1 MPSPWKSPYCI
12 SPMNLVSSSPE
23 ALTSRAPV
31 LQRIV
36 ALIHSGVPTAVTTPR
51 AQRKLN
57 TPAIQK
63 MIFFWWF
70 GMTRNGFGE
79 DAVQIQDLCEHQEG
93 TAPSTFMR
101 GAEGTSWK
109 SNVLPH
115 CGGSTRWNASPRT
128 VFPHPQWA
136 LLLFSCFSS
145 NRNLWVENL

>member
-51 AQRKLN
+51 AQRKLS

-63 MIFFWWF
+63 MIFFCWF
-70 GMTRNGFGE
+70 GITRNGFGE
-79 DAVQIQDLCEHQEG
+79 DAVQSQDLCEHQEG
-93 TAPSTFMR
+93 TAPSAFMT

-109 SNVLPH
+109 SNALPRSGSTRRNARQPTVLPH
-115 CGGSTRWNASPRT
+115 P
-128 VFPHPQWA
+128 PWA
-136 LLLFSCFSS
+136 LLFFSRFSS
-145 NRNLWVENL
+145 NRNLWVKNL